1 MLIYRIISISRNS
14 QKDLMSHFY
23 RRKVREFDQL
33 MVNFLE
39 FADQNRVDVVID
51 FNNFIHKA
59 VDSDAISQTR
69 DKEKIQKMRE
79 YCLHLFT
86 SQKHRKDDDFL
97 ISEEEKKTFE
107 KLVLKSLKV
116 VIKERRLRK
125 RLQNPQ
131 KKINILLVTQKSYS
145 KNPEFQAL
153 FQKLQQIDENVKIDA
168 LFTPK
173 FEVTFGRKRRLKVSE
188 KS

>member
-1 MLIYRIISISRNS
+1 
-14 QKDLMSHFY
+14 MSHFY
-23 RRKVREFDQL
+23 RRKVREFDQM
-33 MVNFLE
+33 MVDFLE

-51 FNNFIHKA
+51 FNNFIRKA
-59 VDSDAISQTR
+59 IDSDAISETR

-86 SQKHRKDDDFL
+86 PQKHRNDDDFL
-97 ISEEEKKTFE
+97 ISEEEKNTFE
-107 KLVLKSLKV
+107 KLVLKSLNV
-116 VIKERRLRK
+116 VIKERRLHK

-131 KKINILLVTQKSYS
+131 KKVNILLVAQKSYS

-173 FEVTFGRKRRLKVSE
+173 FEVTFGRKRRLKVRTLTT
-188 KS
+188 